1 MKPQVKKILTKL
13 SQEDNRLELSE
24 AKAKALLKDFT
35 KAEQQM
41 NESLKS
47 LRKLESKIN
56 EARDLKQKADQEV
69 KAAYNA
75 MGIYKKSSDEF
86 DTVLFDDYKRK
97 ADDLGI
103 NVNTIPIISQINRAY
118 DAAADAYRP
127 LGAIASTINKF
138 VEGR

>member
-1 MKPQVKKILTKL
+1 MKPKVEKILAKL
-13 SQEDNRLELSE
+13 SQEDKRLELSE

-56 EARDLKQKADQEV
+56 EARDLKQKAEQEL
-69 KAAYNA
+69 KEAFKG
-75 MGIYKKSSDEF
+75 MGVYKKSSDEF

-103 NVNTIPIISQINRAY
+103 NVNTIPIISQINKAY
-118 DAAADAYRP
+118 DAAANAYRP
-127 LGAIASTINKF
+127 LGDLTSTISKF